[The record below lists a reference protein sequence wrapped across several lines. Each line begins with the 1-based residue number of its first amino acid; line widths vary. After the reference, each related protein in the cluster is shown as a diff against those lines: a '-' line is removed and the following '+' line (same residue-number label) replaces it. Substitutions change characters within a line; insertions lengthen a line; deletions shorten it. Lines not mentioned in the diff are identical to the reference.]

1 MKRIYALLFNIS
13 IISTYSVAKTNQIDS
28 KFETNKHKQNTH
40 SKSTK
45 KEKFKFANYKISDGD
60 TLFTI
65 ARKHHTTISEVE
77 IVNKLEKDER
87 LNIGRV
93 LKVPVNTYFPKE
105 LSKNIKKNS
114 TSKKPLPNKKHIAK
128 QTSIETKHT
137 KTKHAK
143 AKTHTI
149 KSGDTL
155 LAIAINNDITVAEIE
170 KLNGFGSDQ
179 KLKIGKE
186 IKISKEIKVA
196 KKSKKIAKN
205 NSSKKNKKKIA
216 SKKDTKILKH
226 TIKKGD
232 TLYSIAH
239 NNNTTVVDLQKLNQL
254 SPKIA
259 LKIGDVILL
268 EKIIKSSKK
277 QKDKIKIASTKKTN
291 AKSSK
296 KLTEKKLAQKNK
308 IKKKQKIAAAKKSEK
323 KKIKIASKKPL
334 RKRLVV
340 AKRKS
345 KKSFLESLGL
355 GSSALK
361 LTSAKKQLGKRYVW
375 GAVGPYSFDC
385 SGFTKYVCKANG
397 VCIPRTS
404 IKQSK
409 VGKRVSLKNLKAGDL
424 IFFDTS
430 RRHRGYVNHVGIYIG
445 NNKFIHASSA
455 KRKVV
460 ITSLKIPFYRSRFKW
475 GSRVKG

>member
-28 KFETNKHKQNTH
+28 KFKANKHNIMNH
-40 SKSTK
+40 NKSTK
-45 KEKFKFANYKISDGD
+45 SEKFKFENYKIADGD

-65 ARKHHTTISEVE
+65 ARRHHTTIAEVE

-87 LNIGRV
+87 LDIGRV
-93 LKVPVNTYFPKE
+93 LKVPVNTYMPEK
-105 LSKNIKKNS
+105 LSKNSKKTASPKKIVKSKKTISTKKIAKTKKYKIHTVEAGDTLLAIAIKHDTTVSTIERLNEFKSDKKLKIGESIRISENPKKIAKNSKEIKKS
-114 TSKKPLPNKKHIAK
+114 VKKIAIKKDKKIEKSSKKIASKKDRK
-128 QTSIETKHT
+128 LK
-137 KTKHAK
+137 K
-143 AKTHTI
+143 HTI

-155 LAIAINNDITVAEIE
+155 YKIAHSNNITVE
-170 KLNGFGSDQ
+170 KLR
-179 KLKIGKE
+179 KI
-186 IKISKEIKVA
+186 
-196 KKSKKIAKN
+196 N
-205 NSSKKNKKKIA
+205 
-216 SKKDTKILKH
+216 
-226 TIKKGD
+226 
-232 TLYSIAH
+232 
-239 NNNTTVVDLQKLNQL
+239 KLN
-254 SPKIA
+254 PKIA
-259 LKIGDVILL
+259 LKIGDTLL
-268 EKIIKSSKK
+268 LQEIKNSTKK
-277 QKDKIKIASTKKTN
+277 QKKKTKIASIAKSEHKKIKIKSNKK
-291 AKSSK
+291 AV
-296 KLTEKKLAQKNK
+296 A
-308 IKKKQKIAAAKKSEK
+308 KKQKIATAKILK
-323 KKIKIASKKPL
+323 KKIKIAAKKPL
-334 RKRLVV
+334 HKKLIVY
-340 AKRKS
+340 KKKT

-355 GSSALK
+355 VSPSLK
-361 LTSAKKQLGKRYVW
+361 LASAKKQLGKRYVW

-430 RRHRGYVNHVGIYIG
+430 KRRRGYVNHVGIYIG

-460 ITSLKIPFYRSRFKW
+460 ITSLKIPFYKSRFKW